1 MIANLLGIDEFLP
14 SNDFYDLIG
23 QEECKEN
30 TTTILVCESILFL
43 ICGPDVS
50 EIDPV
55 IILVAIDKKILNH
68 CLYLMF

>member
-23 QEECKEN
+23 QEQCKEN
-30 TTTILVCESILFL
+30 TTSIVVCESILFL
-43 ICGPDVS
+43 ICGPDIT

-55 IILVAIDKKILNH
+55 T
-68 CLYLMF
+68 FQTFS